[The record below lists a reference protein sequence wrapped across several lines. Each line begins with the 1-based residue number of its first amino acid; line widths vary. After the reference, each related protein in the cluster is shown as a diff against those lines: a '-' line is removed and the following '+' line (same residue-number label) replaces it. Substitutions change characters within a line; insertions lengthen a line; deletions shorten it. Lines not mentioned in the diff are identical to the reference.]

1 MKHFMI
7 EITFRVPEEV
17 INQTTAEHRAFLQ
30 TGYDAGKLL
39 YSGPKVPRVGGIVL
53 ARAESLEEIQ
63 QFFQADPYVQKGL
76 ATYRFVEFNPVLFQK
91 FVEPWVK

>member
-17 INQTTAEHRAFLQ
+17 INQTTPEHRDFLQ
-30 TGYDAGKLL
+30 TGFNAGKLL

-63 QFFQADPYVQKGL
+63 QFFQNDPYVQKGL
-76 ATYRFVEFNPVLFQK
+76 ATYRFVEFNPVFSQK
-91 FVEPWVK
+91 FLEPWLK